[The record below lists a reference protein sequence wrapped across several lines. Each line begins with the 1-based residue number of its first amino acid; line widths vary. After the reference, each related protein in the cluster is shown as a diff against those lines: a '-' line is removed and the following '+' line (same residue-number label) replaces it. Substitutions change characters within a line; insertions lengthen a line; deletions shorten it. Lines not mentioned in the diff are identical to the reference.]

1 MSRDAWEKYDNIKKP
16 TLEDL
21 EEVVRDMSVMV
32 MTSLEIANMAL
43 EELGNKSAIKTSRRK
58 SNRFFKKKSQR
69 RK

>member
-1 MSRDAWEKYDNIKKP
+1 MKMSHDAWQKYSKIKKP

-32 MTSLEIANMAL
+32 ATSMELANMAL
-43 EELGNKSAIKTSRRK
+43 EEAATRK
-58 SNRFFKKKSQR
+58 SSRKKSKYRFFRRKSQR